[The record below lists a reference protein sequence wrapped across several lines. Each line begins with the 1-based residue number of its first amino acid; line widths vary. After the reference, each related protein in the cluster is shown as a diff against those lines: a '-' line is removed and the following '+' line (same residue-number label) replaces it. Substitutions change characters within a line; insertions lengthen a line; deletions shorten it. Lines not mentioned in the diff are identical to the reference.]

1 MIELLKKN
9 DKFGR
14 PKHFVKFT
22 NYIDLILNFVYLYRQ
37 LLGVYCGHL
46 LSTFICHCSL
56 RTKLFVVVGEHFI
69 PSQNCRIKFLVV
81 PVYPVSLYNDI
92 KGQKNP
98 TLFLD
103 SETEVESQ
111 ANFLNQHIEQIN
123 LQLGR
128 NTLKFNADLRDI
140 RRGKKR
146 YFFELLPD
154 RLHPGCLLAQKWLQR
169 LELDIVKECYP
180 PKDTV
185 EVDEQEFL
193 AL

>member
-1 MIELLKKN
+1 M
-9 DKFGR
+9 
-14 PKHFVKFT
+14 
-22 NYIDLILNFVYLYRQ
+22 
-37 LLGVYCGHL
+37 
-46 LSTFICHCSL
+46 
-56 RTKLFVVVGEHFI
+56 
-69 PSQNCRIKFLVV
+69 
-81 PVYPVSLYNDI
+81 
-92 KGQKNP
+92 
-98 TLFLD
+98 
-103 SETEVESQ
+103 ESQ
-111 ANFLNQHIEQIN
+111 ANFLNQHIEQTN

-169 LELDIVKECYP
+169 LERDIVKECYP